1 MTNKWKL
8 AVVLTC
14 ITITVGAAI
23 YYFNPN
29 ARKMRYYS
37 TGIIYLQQGKYRQA
51 ISNLRDA
58 LALDHDNFEFR
69 YSLALAYVKDERWQQ
84 ALDTINAINTEQQQ
98 SLDSYSLL
106 IQIYLNQK
114 QYNQALTYSSRGIK
128 QFANKARSY
137 ILHAQVL
144 QEMNYPNIEKYLEK
158 AIVVDPKY
166 VDSYML

>member
-8 AVVLTC
+8 AVILAC
-14 ITITVGAAI
+14 ITATVGAAI
-23 YYFNPN
+23 YYFHPN
-29 ARKMRYYS
+29 ARKRRYYN
-37 TGIIYLQQGKYRQA
+37 TGIIYLQQGKYQQA

-58 LALDHDNFEFR
+58 VALDDGNFEFR

-84 ALDTINAINTEQQQ
+84 ALDTIKVMNDAQQQ
-98 SLDSYSLL
+98 VLDIYSLL

-114 QYNQALTYSSRGIK
+114 KYNQALTYSSRGIQ

-137 ILHAQVL
+137 ILHSQVL

-158 AIVVDPKY
+158 QLKRK
-166 VDSYML
+166 